1 MAMWLFVFDFPP
13 VFTISLSG
21 SPGAQA
27 DTPSDG
33 IDQWTALRAGLP
45 GSRTEM
51 VYNIN
56 TALRFTAAI
65 R

>member
-1 MAMWLFVFDFPP
+1 MELYKYLCYIYPSIHPQGFP
-13 VFTISLSG
+13 G
-21 SPGAQA
+21 SQA
-27 DTPSDG
+27 DTLSDG

-65 R
+65 K

>member
-1 MAMWLFVFDFPP
+1 MELYKYLCYIDPSIHP
-13 VFTISLSG
+13 QG
-21 SPGAQA
+21 SPGRQT

-33 IDQWTALRAGLP
+33 IDQWTALRTGLP
-45 GSRTEM
+45 GARTEM